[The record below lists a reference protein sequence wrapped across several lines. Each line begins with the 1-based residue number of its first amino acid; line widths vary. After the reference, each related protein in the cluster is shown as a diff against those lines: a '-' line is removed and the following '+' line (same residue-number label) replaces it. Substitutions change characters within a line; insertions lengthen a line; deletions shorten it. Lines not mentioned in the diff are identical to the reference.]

1 MLENESHNITL
12 SSTIE
17 ALVLAATLFQSM
29 PLQDLISRSM
39 LLELAIEFGF
49 VTPDPFS
56 SHEWG
61 GVWT

>member
-1 MLENESHNITL
+1 MLENESHIITL

-29 PLQDLISRSM
+29 LRQDLISRSM
-39 LLELAIEFGF
+39 LLELALEFGF

-56 SHEWG
+56 SHERG
-61 GVWT
+61 GVWA